1 MSVCPQYLLLLA
13 FWFENSSSVL
23 LTFIIYTFAQKVF
36 RDKLST
42 KTSDLFPLSPCFQ
55 ENQELLGKE
64 SPKGSRMSP
73 SCLVDMRVDDIILG
87 MTLQEFWVRAILW
100 SCTDMKWFT
109 YQSFHLEKEMATHS
123 SILAWRIPGTEEPS
137 GMPSMGSHKV
147 RHDWSDL
154 AAAAFHLGVAIVKC
168 LDSMYQSGTF
178 FQECKFLALLI
189 FLWGI

>member
-23 LTFIIYTFAQKVF
+23 LTFIIYAFAQRVL
-36 RDKLST
+36 RGTLST
-42 KTSDLFPLSPCFQ
+42 KTSDLFPPSPCFQ

-87 MTLQEFWVRAILW
+87 MTLQDFWVRAILW

-109 YQSFHLEKEMATHS
+109 HQS
-123 SILAWRIPGTEEPS
+123 
-137 GMPSMGSHKV
+137 
-147 RHDWSDL
+147 
-154 AAAAFHLGVAIVKC
+154 FHLGVAIVKC